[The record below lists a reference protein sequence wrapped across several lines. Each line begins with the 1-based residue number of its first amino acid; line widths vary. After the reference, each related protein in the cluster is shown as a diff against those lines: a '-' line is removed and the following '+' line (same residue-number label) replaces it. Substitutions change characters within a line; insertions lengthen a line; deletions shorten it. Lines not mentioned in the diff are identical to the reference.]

1 MSENLYT
8 EAEVARLQGS
18 EVNLV
23 LKGLLRT
30 LEEVKGQRSMPHQP
44 GTHQRYL
51 ERQRGEINGLNIAIA
66 AVNRR
71 IKEEKE
77 GS

>member
-30 LEEVKGQRSMPHQP
+30 LEEVKG
-44 GTHQRYL
+44 
-51 ERQRGEINGLNIAIA
+51 
-66 AVNRR
+66 
-71 IKEEKE
+71 
-77 GS
+77 